1 MGLMFLCSLF
11 ALISLKDFLINERE
25 DKKMKI
31 KSFKVIKKYNELME
45 EFLWRYCYPVG
56 MLKRILVTQIY

>member
-1 MGLMFLCSLF
+1 MGFMFLCSLF
-11 ALISLKDFLINERE
+11 ALISLKGFLIDERE

-31 KSFKVIKKYNELME
+31 KRFKAIKKYTELME
-45 EFLWRYCYPVG
+45 ELLWRYCYPVG